1 MLPSE
6 LADLAIAE
14 LRAGQEQKLPS
25 LEVLS
30 NAPAEI
36 GGHNGFALHLRFQT
50 DQGLRME
57 LLMRGFVDQRGFYLL
72 TYRAPCTTSTVT
84 GRYSSR
90 SSVRFGQAEIQF
102 NKVPRRPHL
111 H

>member
-72 TYRAPCTTSTVT
+72 TYRAPTLHYFERDRPVFESLV
-84 GRYSSR
+84 SSFR
-90 SSVRFGQAEIQF
+90 AS
-102 NKVPRRPHL
+102 
-111 H
+111 